1 MRSGNVKDG
10 SSESGNGVVEGKH
23 LGLEQVVA
31 ASRGV
36 LRKVGSLGGVYTATI
51 LRERSVL
58 ETLGRFSEGIVD
70 TSCEAYLL

>member
-10 SSESGNGVVEGKH
+10 SSGNGVVEGKH

-58 ETLGRFSEGIVD
+58 ETLGRSEGIVD

>member
-10 SSESGNGVVEGKH
+10 SSGNGVVEGKH

-51 LRERSVL
+51 
-58 ETLGRFSEGIVD
+58 
-70 TSCEAYLL
+70 